1 MMIQNIIYDQGRKIK
16 IQSADLRQRK
26 IFTNLA
32 NHLTKNDPDRKITQ
46 MGKQPRIDGEGKS
59 HKLMIEEKEVGKY
72 NVIKK
77 LLKLRKKNN
86 VSSL

>member
-1 MMIQNIIYDQGRKIK
+1 MIQNIIYDQGRKIK